1 MGLYLAFYFYF
12 TKFAVINSMINNNKK
27 VMKKFFSLL
36 MVALMAACVLVSCKS
51 NEEQAIAK
59 LDDLL
64 ERVEKHADSMSQE
77 DWEKVY
83 SDYQAIGLD
92 NEELQFT
99 DEQREQVGQKTG
111 QLLSAYAKHTGKNL
125 GKEIKDAV
133 KEGVGFLKGLI
144 KGSDGE

>member
-1 MGLYLAFYFYF
+1 
-12 TKFAVINSMINNNKK
+12 
-27 VMKKFFSLL
+27 MKKFFSLL

-111 QLLSAYAKHTGKNL
+111 QLLSAYAEHTGKNL
-125 GKEIKDAV
+125 GKQIKDAV

-144 KGSDGE
+144 KGSDEE